1 MDVLSHKALL
11 NLYLPSLEI
20 LKDFSHIPVS
30 LSSSSAFLQ
39 AHIPPPNPGT
49 FYGNLGLVLLKIL
62 GEHVILSSSHAK
74 FSTGVKKMP
83 LQIPR
88 LKPLTN
94 NKTNSIRF

>member
-39 AHIPPPNPGT
+39 VHISPPNPGT
-49 FYGNLGLVLLKIL
+49 FYGNLGLVLLEIL
-62 GEHVILSSSHAK
+62 ENMLSFH
-74 FSTGVKKMP
+74 P
-83 LQIPR
+83 LMQSFPQV
-88 LKPLTN
+88 
-94 NKTNSIRF
+94 